1 MVSALWALL
10 IAAVVAAALTWPVR
24 ALSLRIGAVAY
35 PGGRHIHSE
44 PTARAGGL
52 AIYAGFWIA
61 LLVVT
66 WPLKA
71 PFTGILIGSALLLVM
86 CLADSIKDLSPVLR
100 LVGQFIVALI
110 AFEGGVA
117 IHGLTNPLGAH
128 GLHNYISLG
137 WWSAPL
143 TILWIMAITNA
154 MNWLDGLDG
163 LVAGVAT
170 LAGLTMMVG
179 AGLTAGIPIAV
190 TIAAG
195 ALAGGCLGFLPYN
208 FNPAKLFMG
217 DTGSMFLG
225 YMLACLA
232 VIGPF
237 KIATAVAVLVPLLML
252 GVPIFDTTSA
262 IIRRLREGRSPLAA
276 DRGHIHHRLID
287 RGLSVRQAVLF
298 IYLLTAILCL
308 VALYLWRW
316 RYGG

>member
-1 MVSALWALL
+1 VVSALWALL